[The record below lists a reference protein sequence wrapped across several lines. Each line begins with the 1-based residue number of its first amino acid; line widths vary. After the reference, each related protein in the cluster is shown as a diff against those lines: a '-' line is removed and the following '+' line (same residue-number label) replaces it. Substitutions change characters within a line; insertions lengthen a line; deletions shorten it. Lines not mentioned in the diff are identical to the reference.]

1 MPKPRHERGSAENE
15 KKTDVARLDE
25 NVEVESTRLRFSTR
39 STLKFSTE
47 AAARKT
53 G

>member
-15 KKTDVARLDE
+15 KTDVARLDE

>member
-15 KKTDVARLDE
+15 KKADVARLDE